1 MMTATDGRTAQGEAL
16 PKISRRA
23 KPSLA
28 KWLPMTQQD
37 IAGKRVNTV
46 NARELH
52 AFLSVGRDFSSWIKD
67 RIDEYGFI
75 HGVDYVTY
83 SPKRGSKIHGGH
95 NIREYAISLNMA
107 KELSMVERN
116 EQGRLARRYFIDCE
130 TLLIEVAPGLN
141 QLALE
146 QWHGEREAS
155 KDNGKIMSE
164 SLVANRE
171 RQGKATL
178 PHHHS
183 NEANLINRLVLGMNA
198 DKWAKS
204 HGISGSIRE
213 HMSAYQLTLI
223 AYLER
228 SNAALLDAGMT
239 FAERKGHLAVMLA
252 ARIQRE
258 AKA

>member
-1 MMTATDGRTAQGEAL
+1 MMIFNDGLHAQGGAL
-16 PKISRRA
+16 PKISQRA
-23 KPSLA
+23 RSSLA
-28 KWLPMTQQD
+28 KWLPMTLRD
-37 IAGKRVNTV
+37 IAGKRMNTV

-52 AFLSVGRDFSSWIKD
+52 AFLNVGRDFSSWIKD

-75 HGVDYVTY
+75 HGVDYVVFT
-83 SPKRGSKIHGGH
+83 KFGENHKGG
-95 NIREYAISLNMA
+95 RPQKEYAVSIDMA

-130 TLLIEVAPGLN
+130 TLLIEVAPDLN

-155 KDNGKIMSE
+155 KDNSKLMSE
-164 SLVANRE
+164 ALVAHRE

-198 DKWAKS
+198 AKWAKS
-204 HGISGSIRE
+204 HGVSGPIRE

-228 SNAALLDAGMT
+228 SNAALLDAGMP
-239 FAERKGHLAVMLA
+239 FVERKERLAVMLA
-252 ARIQRE
+252 ARMQRE
-258 AKA
+258 AKV